1 MHGHGDKPFL
11 CTHEGCERG
20 VAGNGFPRHWNLR
33 DHMKR
38 VHSDPGVSRDSSSSP
53 NYQPFSTNKGKKR
66 KADNSPLSW
75 EKPYEECRAKP
86 SIGEKESSL
95 ADRYREQHQKLSN
108 IVPKLHD
115 PIHLPGLRAVVTS
128 SQARLILRLSPPT
141 MHNR

>member
-1 MHGHGDKPFL
+1 
-11 CTHEGCERG
+11 
-20 VAGNGFPRHWNLR
+20 
-33 DHMKR
+33 MKR

-115 PIHLPGLRAVVTS
+115 PRSADNMTLLRHANDCIKVMVQTTQRIS
-128 SQARLILRLSPPT
+128 SASAMEKKTNMDIW
-141 MHNR
+141 